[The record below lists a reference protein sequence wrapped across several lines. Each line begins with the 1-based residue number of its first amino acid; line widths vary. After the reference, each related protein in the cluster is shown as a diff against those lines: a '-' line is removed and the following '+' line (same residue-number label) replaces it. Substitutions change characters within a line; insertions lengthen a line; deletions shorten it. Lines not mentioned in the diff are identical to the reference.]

1 MKTQKSHIQYVKKG
15 KYCICNGN
23 IILLWALLLLFSVV
37 FQFVLL
43 LFQKSIKK
51 HTKVHKML
59 LGIFSH
65 LAKINLEYLVSLKQK
80 RDTLNSK
87 TLYQMYNIYLKL
99 MLIYIYIYI

>member
-23 IILLWALLLLFSVV
+23 IILLWASLLLFSVV

-51 HTKVHKML
+51 THKSTQNASWNILSFGEDKPWVLGFTKTKKRHTKFKDFIPNV
-59 LGIFSH
+59 
-65 LAKINLEYLVSLKQK
+65 
-80 RDTLNSK
+80 
-87 TLYQMYNIYLKL
+87 
-99 MLIYIYIYI
+99 